1 MYNYKMI
8 IAYDGT
14 RYIGWQRQATDP
26 LKTIQGKLEH
36 ILSLLFD
43 EEISVTASGRTDAG
57 VHAIAQV
64 ANFQTK
70 VYKSPEEILNYMA
83 KYLSTDISI
92 VELKLASERFHAR
105 YNCKYKMYSYTID
118 TGLFPNPFQTRFAY
132 HLPESLNLDAM
143 KKAADHLLGTHDFK
157 SFTSMKS
164 KKKSTVRTITNIDIT
179 QVGTSIVIYYRG
191 DGFLQHMVRILTGT
205 LIEVGTGKRLPE
217 DILHLLE
224 VQKRSESGYTVP
236 PHGLCLQKVEY

>member
-57 VHAIAQV
+57 VHAIGQV

-70 VYKSPEEILNYMA
+70 LYKSPEEILNYMA
-83 KYLSTDISI
+83 KYLSNDISI

-132 HLPESLNLDAM
+132 HFSESLDLENM
-143 KKAADHLLGTHDFK
+143 KKAASYLLGTHDFK

-164 KKKSTVRTITNIDIT
+164 KKKSTVRTITDIDIT
-179 QVGTSIVIYYRG
+179 QVGSSIVIYYRG

-205 LIEVGTGKRLPE
+205 LIEVGTGNRSPE

>member
-43 EEISVTASGRTDAG
+43 EEISITASGRTDAG
-57 VHAIAQV
+57 VHAIGQV
-64 ANFQTK
+64 ANFQSK

-83 KYLSTDISI
+83 KYLSNDISI
-92 VELKLASERFHAR
+92 IELKLASERFHAR

-132 HLPESLNLDAM
+132 HLPESLNLEDM
-143 KKAADHLLGTHDFK
+143 KKAAEYLLGTHDFK

-164 KKKSTVRTITNIDIT
+164 KKKSTVRTITHIDIT
-179 QVGTSIVIYYRG
+179 QEGNCIIIYYRG

-205 LIEVGTGKRLPE
+205 LIEVGLGKRSPE
-217 DILHLLE
+217 NMLDLLE
-224 VQKRSESGYTVP
+224 IQKRSESGYTVP
-236 PHGLCLQKVEY
+236 SHGLCLQKVEY